1 MMKWKTRGWLSILH
15 ALENLEMHAKLL
27 SERQRRED
35 NLGDIEV
42 DNNVYLLLD
51 VKQIG
56 HGGVGSI
63 YMAHDS
69 GL

>member
-1 MMKWKTRGWLSILH
+1 MIKWKIWDCLSILH

-27 SERQRRED
+27 SEHQRGED

-42 DNNVYLLLD
+42 DNSVYILLD

-56 HGGVGSI
+56 HGGVGGI

-69 GL
+69 AL